1 MNRRERLQVELIK
14 HVSRINTAS
23 DSSVVLSGNSCYRS
37 SSENNESHI
46 LNSKSI
52 REVNLLIERAVGDDN
67 AAKCLTA
74 LTFLDLYTSEKVDQD
89 KALEK
94 QESKSI
100 EVPAYTYT
108 L

>member
-1 MNRRERLQVELIK
+1 MNRRERLQAELIK
-14 HVSRINTAS
+14 QVSRINKVS
-23 DSSVVLSGNSCYRS
+23 DSSEVLSGNTCYKS
-37 SSENNESHI
+37 TSENNESHI

-52 REVNLLIERAVGDDN
+52 REMNKLVERAVGDDS

-74 LTFLDLYTSEKVDQD
+74 LTYLDLYAGDNLDQD
-89 KALEK
+89 KPLEK
-94 QESKSI
+94 QEKESI